1 MVINREKLIL
11 MIEASEEKALN
22 EKLQANPNQRK
33 IQLLEQILDE
43 FYGVDR
49 HWDKRVKFKQKIKP
63 KEIKGRSEE
72 QYDLPDLPPSKLE
85 SGMYGNLHYDRDA
98 VGEVCGINE

>member
-1 MVINREKLIL
+1 MVINREKLII
-11 MIEASEEKALN
+11 MIEASEEKTLN

-49 HWDKRVKFKQKIKP
+49 HWDKRAKFKEKP
-63 KEIKGRSEE
+63 KQIKRRSEE
-72 QYDLPDLPPSKLE
+72 QYDLPDFKPSKMQ
-85 SGMYGNLHYDRDA
+85 SGMYDNLHYDKDA